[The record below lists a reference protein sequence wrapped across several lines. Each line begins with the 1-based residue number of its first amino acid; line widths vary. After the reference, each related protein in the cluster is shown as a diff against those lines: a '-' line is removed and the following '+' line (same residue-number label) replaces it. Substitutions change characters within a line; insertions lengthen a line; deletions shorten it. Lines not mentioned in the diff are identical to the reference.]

1 MVKFIHVRYVLGNG
15 GKRDSMVQPKC
26 SMHSI
31 GQWLIK
37 SCGAGVVIS
46 NNLQLV
52 LVLVN

>member
-15 GKRDSMVQPKC
+15 GKKDSMVQPKC
-26 SMHSI
+26 LHDSI
-31 GQWLIK
+31 GWWLIK
-37 SCGAGVVIS
+37 LCDVGVVIS

>member
-1 MVKFIHVRYVLGNG
+1 MVKFIHVRYVLGKG

-31 GQWLIK
+31 GRWLIK